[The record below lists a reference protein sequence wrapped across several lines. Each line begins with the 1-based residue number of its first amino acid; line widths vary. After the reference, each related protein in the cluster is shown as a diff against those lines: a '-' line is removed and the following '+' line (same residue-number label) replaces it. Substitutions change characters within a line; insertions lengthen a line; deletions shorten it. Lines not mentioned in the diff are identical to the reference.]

1 MCAVSG
7 PLHSGIIPR
16 AHSSTHGGLVLGLQ
30 RCISLKEEGNDV
42 SVAFVCC
49 VVKWSPE
56 TSIPT
61 YTTGE
66 DTMTQYDIVAT
77 YVFECSFEN
86 LLCGYV

>member
-16 AHSSTHGGLVLGLQ
+16 AHSSTHGGFVLGLQ

-42 SVAFVCC
+42 SVAFICC
-49 VVKWSPE
+49 VVKWSPQ

-61 YTTGE
+61 YTTGRRRQ
-66 DTMTQYDIVAT
+66 TQYDIRSR
-77 YVFECSFEN
+77 YVR
-86 LLCGYV
+86 L

>member
-16 AHSSTHGGLVLGLQ
+16 AHSSTHGGFVLGLQ

-66 DTMTQYDIVAT
+66 DTRHNKYDIRSR
-77 YVFECSFEN
+77 YVH
-86 LLCGYV
+86 L